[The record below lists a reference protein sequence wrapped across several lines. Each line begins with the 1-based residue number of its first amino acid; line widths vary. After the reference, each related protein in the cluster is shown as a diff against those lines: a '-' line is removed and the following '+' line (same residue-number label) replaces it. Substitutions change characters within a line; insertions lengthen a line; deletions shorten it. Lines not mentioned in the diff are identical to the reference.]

1 MNRNDLQLMSK
12 LLPQISDPNRG
23 NRLLLLVNYMRIA
36 KTNLI
41 LLKALLE
48 ELNKRGIFISI
59 DRPHR
64 YMGHLL
70 RIHRINYANLLF
82 IDTITTFSSDKFND
96 VGGESNVKIIESP
109 FQIHLL
115 PELLSMSPVKY
126 DNVGYKIDLTDVDF
140 IIIDNIAAML
150 NYNDHI
156 MVEGFLESYL
166 NKLTE
171 NRNILTPFLLDRTTH
186 LSLYEAVRRLCD
198 REIDVNELG
207 SITSLRNELLDE
219 RLPFNIKKNLFKNNK
234 KINSSSGGL

>member
-1 MNRNDLQLMSK
+1 MNRTDINLMMK
-12 LLPQISDPNRG
+12 LLPQISDANQG
-23 NRLLLLVNYMRIA
+23 NRLLLLVNYIRIA

-82 IDTITTFSSDKFND
+82 IDTITTFSSDKFED
-96 VGGESNVKIIESP
+96 TVGESNVKIIESP

-115 PELLSMSPVKY
+115 PELLSMNSDKY

-171 NRNILTPFLLDRTTH
+171 NRNILTPILLDRNTH
-186 LSLYEAVRRLCD
+186 FSLYEAVRRLCD
-198 REIDVNELG
+198 REIDVNELE
-207 SITSLRNELLDE
+207 SITSLRSELLNE
-219 RLPFNIKKNLFKNNK
+219 RLPYNIKKNLLKNDKKNN
-234 KINSSSGGL
+234 SPSGGL